1 MAKLWSF
8 SFRMEWY
15 GSGTAAIQHPWFWM
29 VLDGSENLLHRPF
42 FSPQVRGKVSLEKVP
57 GQFPSSNTW
66 GDSVHV
72 TIVEKHQ
79 AGSS

>member
-1 MAKLWSF
+1 MAVVQQLYSTHGF
-8 SFRMEWY
+8 GM
-15 GSGTAAIQHPWFWM
+15 FWM